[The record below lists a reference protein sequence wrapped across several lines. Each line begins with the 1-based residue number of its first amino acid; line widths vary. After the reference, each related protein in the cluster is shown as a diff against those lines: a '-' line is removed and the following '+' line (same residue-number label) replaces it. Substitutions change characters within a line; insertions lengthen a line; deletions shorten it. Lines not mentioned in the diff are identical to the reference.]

1 MASQAG
7 GWVVGIG
14 GALLIGCLRSLEV
27 WGLIGILVLGVLLL
41 TVLRLIGRGV
51 HEVATLRL
59 SSISILSLSLGVG
72 VFVPDLA
79 SLSWEDW
86 LGKGR
91 GGSWEDASVVGCIVA
106 AVEDSPASGAEVQT
120 KTIRIHL
127 G

>member
-1 MASQAG
+1 MAGQAG
-7 GWVVGIG
+7 GRVVGIG
-14 GALLIGCLRSLEV
+14 GALLVGCLRSLEV
-27 WGLIGILVLGVLLL
+27 WGLIGILVLCVLLL

-59 SSISILSLSLGVG
+59 SSISILSLSLGG
-72 VFVPDLA
+72 VFGSDLA
-79 SLSWEDW
+79 TLSWEDW

-91 GGSWEDASVVGCIVA
+91 GRGWEDASVVGCIVA
-106 AVEDSPASGAEVQT
+106 AVEDTSASSAEVQT